1 MFCKGRKDGI
11 TMYHE
16 NATVDALMKR
26 GYLYLEDHDWKNAK
40 GYFDDSLDVDPE
52 NAQAYIGMLLS
63 ELHIEREEEI
73 TKSEVSFADNFYYQ
87 KAVRFAKDSY
97 KQKVEEYNLENIMYR
112 AEQIAANA
120 KTEDEYLRAAQLFE
134 SIPNY
139 KNAPELVATIR
150 QQAAKTKIEATYQ
163 LALSLLSG
171 STSEDVKKAK
181 TIFETIPDYKD
192 SNSKISDCLTHITEL
207 EKTEKQARRK
217 KTIIIGVVCCAI
229 LAIIIGIL
237 VSKTNANKKMADEI
251 YNNFLG
257 KTFDGEL
264 EDDDG
269 FVYAYNHNSLNEYMT
284 YWKTTDEY
292 SLTFNKDGTV
302 YYKSISDMTV
312 LAYPKNIS
320 EPKGYHNEYDGTY
333 NSFSVEVT
341 LSGEVFIKIGGS
353 KYRVNV
359 NDNNVPKSIVGY
371 GFERITLK

>member
-1 MFCKGRKDGI
+1 
-11 TMYHE
+11 MYHE

-73 TKSEVSFADNFYYQ
+73 TKSEVPFADNYYYQ
-87 KAVRFAKDSY
+87 KALRFAKDTY
-97 KQKVEEYNLENIMYR
+97 KQQVEEYNLENIMYR

-120 KTEDEYLRAAQLFE
+120 KTEDQYLQAAQLFE
-134 SIPNY
+134 SIADY
-139 KNAPELVATIR
+139 KNAPERVATIR
-150 QQAAKTKIEATYQ
+150 QQAAKAKIEATYQ

-229 LAIIIGIL
+229 LAIIIGFL

-257 KTFDGEL
+257 KTFDGKL

-284 YWKTTDEY
+284 YWKTTNEY

-302 YYKSISDMTV
+302 YYKSIYDRTV

-320 EPKGYHNEYDGTY
+320 KPKGYHNEYDVTY

-341 LSGEVFIKIGGS
+341 LSGEVFIKIGLS
-353 KYRVNV
+353 KYRVKV